1 MNVATKLLMASSG
14 VEGLAN
20 TDLFANAL
28 YTGNGSSQNIA
39 NGLNLSS
46 LGGLVWIKSRSA
58 TNGGHILVDS
68 VRGNNKY
75 FQLNTNDAEGTNTE
89 LVKTFNSNGFT
100 VGNDG
105 GLTNAV
111 NGGATYASWSFIK
124 RTDFV
129 SIVEWTGD
137 GASPRSIAHG
147 LGSTPAFFIIK
158 NKSANNTDFITYHR
172 GLNGGS
178 LPHRY
183 YIEWNDHT
191 SSQNTNAWLNNT
203 APDATNITV
212 SGTSGQFSNA
222 TGNNY
227 IGYFFAHHSNSGTQI
242 EGKNFIS
249 CGFYTGNGSTTGPT
263 IDCQFDN
270 APRFI
275 MIRHAEPSS
284 ASSAQ
289 AVHIFD
295 SARGYDGSPSGS
307 GDYLLKI
314 ETNTAESSST
324 NFIDETSSGFQLK
337 SIDFAVNQSGKNYVY
352 VAVA

>member
-14 VEGLAN
+14 VGGLAN

-58 TNGGHILVDS
+58 TNSGHILVDS

-137 GASPRSIAHG
+137 GASP
-147 LGSTPAFFIIK
+147 
-158 NKSANNTDFITYHR
+158 
-172 GLNGGS
+172 
-178 LPHRY
+178 
-183 YIEWNDHT
+183 
-191 SSQNTNAWLNNT
+191 
-203 APDATNITV
+203 
-212 SGTSGQFSNA
+212 
-222 TGNNY
+222 
-227 IGYFFAHHSNSGTQI
+227 
-242 EGKNFIS
+242 
-249 CGFYTGNGSTTGPT
+249 
-263 IDCQFDN
+263 
-270 APRFI
+270 
-275 MIRHAEPSS
+275 
-284 ASSAQ
+284 
-289 AVHIFD
+289 
-295 SARGYDGSPSGS
+295 
-307 GDYLLKI
+307 
-314 ETNTAESSST
+314 
-324 NFIDETSSGFQLK
+324 
-337 SIDFAVNQSGKNYVY
+337 
-352 VAVA
+352 